1 VTHTEHTYLVCR
13 ALDTDPR
20 SRSRG
25 VLLARGLEAV
35 ATGMHDA
42 ARTTGATKGYL
53 CVDAADPDRAASVE
67 AAVAL
72 AGPGIDVSV
81 VPVEASL
88 VLEDDSALLRVLEGR
103 QAIPHVSV
111 PPAAPPT
118 LRGRPAAVLNLED
131 LMRPAPGVP
140 VTLTITVWTGGEP
153 LVAEVLETAT
163 VREVLRDAAGAA
175 TESGGVAGAGFGADG
190 VQVVRFGGTV
200 GRFLAG
206 PGLDTP
212 LGPATPWCPPVLEI
226 VPPGLCGVGAVRDA
240 LRELSVAS
248 CGACVVCREGTRQLA
263 DMLADIADAAA
274 AAEAPE
280 LMRELGAAL
289 EAGSLCGLGAAA
301 ADTLRTGLE
310 VFASDFR
317 AHFDGGPCPGAQADA

>member
-13 ALDTDPR
+13 ALDTDSR
-20 SRSRG
+20 SRSRAA
-25 VLLARGLEAV
+25 LLARGLKAV
-35 ATGMHDA
+35 AAGLRDA

-53 CVDAADPDRAASVE
+53 CVHVGDPDRAASVE
-67 AAVAL
+67 AAVAQ

-81 VPVEASL
+81 VLVEASL
-88 VLEDDSALLRVLEGR
+88 VLEDDSALLRVLESR

-111 PPAAPPT
+111 PPGAPPT
-118 LRGRPAAVLNLED
+118 LWGRPAAVLSLED
-131 LMRPAPGVP
+131 LVRPAPGAP
-140 VTLTITVWTGGEP
+140 VSLSITVWTAGGP

-163 VREVLRDAAGAA
+163 VRDVLRD
-175 TESGGVAGAGFGADG
+175 VAGAGFGADG

-226 VPPGLCGVGAVRDA
+226 LPPGVCGVGAVRDA
-240 LRELSVAS
+240 LRELSAGS

-263 DMLADIADAAA
+263 DMLAEV
-274 AAEAPE
+274 AESRAGAEVPG
-280 LMRELGAAL
+280 LMRELAAAL
-289 EAGSLCGLGAAA
+289 EAGSICGLGVAA
-301 ADTLRTGLE
+301 ADVLRTGLE
-310 VFASDFR
+310 AFAADFS
-317 AHFDGGPCPGAQADA
+317 AHLAGAPCPEGSAGA